1 MKNLD
6 DVAAAIVTLK
16 ECAETD
22 FEIAL
27 VNKFVS
33 KLLGNESVMVERTCP
48 VCGKVFRTNRL
59 NKKYCSAKCR
69 RKFGNSRYAKNYATT
84 FVCKNCGKE
93 FQALKYLNRQ
103 FCSRECSAAYRFNK
117 K

>member
-33 KLLGNESVMVERTCP
+33 KLLGNEQVMVERTCP
-48 VCGKVFRTNRL
+48 VCGKVFRTNKL
-59 NKKYCSAKCR
+59 NKKYCSVKCR
-69 RKFGNSRYAKNYATT
+69 RKFENSRYAKNYATT
-84 FVCKNCGKE
+84 ISTDNSVQENVLPHTDLIKNK
-93 FQALKYLNRQ
+93 
-103 FCSRECSAAYRFNK
+103 
-117 K
+117 